1 MPNKPGRPPGAK
13 NKIGQDLKAIIEDL
27 AKGMEPI
34 VREKLD
40 RMATKRDPDIDIAYI
55 KTFIELSKFI
65 IPKPVEID
73 ATIDSSDFQSLVTIC
88 QQWDDQK

>member
-27 AKGMEPI
+27 AKGMEEN
-34 VREKLD
+34 VRLKLAK
-40 RMATKRDPDIDIAYI
+40 MSTKDDPEINIAYI

-65 IPKPVEID
+65 VPKPVEID
-73 ATIDSSDFQSLVTIC
+73 ANIEATDFQALMTIC
-88 QQWDDQK
+88 QKWDDQK